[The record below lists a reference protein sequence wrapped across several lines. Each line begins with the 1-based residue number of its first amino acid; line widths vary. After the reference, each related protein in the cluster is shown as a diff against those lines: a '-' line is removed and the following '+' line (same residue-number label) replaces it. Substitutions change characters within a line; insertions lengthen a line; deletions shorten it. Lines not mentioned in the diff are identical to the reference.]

1 MAPSISDYAEA
12 KLLDAVFNSAPF
24 CVTGDPYVSL
34 HTGAPSEAAGSDGT
48 EIVGG
53 SYARKQVSWVN
64 ATSGA
69 GTLDNSKHAFFT
81 NMPAC
86 TLTHVGIWDAASAG
100 NQLWSG
106 ALTTSKVV
114 NSGDSF
120 ELGTGD
126 IDVTLA

>member
-1 MAPSISDYAEA
+1 MSIADYAESR
-12 KLLDAVFNSAPF
+12 LLDAVFSHTPF
-24 CVTGDPYVSL
+24 CVSSDPYVSL
-34 HTGAPSEAAGSDGT
+34 HTGAPAETSTADGT

-53 SYARKQVSWVN
+53 SYARKQVSWTKSG

-69 GTLDNSKHAFFT
+69 LDNSKHAYFT

-86 TLTHVGIWDAASAG
+86 TLTHVAIWDAATTG

-120 ELGTGD
+120 ELATGD